1 MFRTPVFLI
10 IEIVEELVVLL
21 VLLQIDI
28 SDPLLIIQV
37 PCQLKFDVDL
47 VVLVLYFAE
56 FFEVDPISFH
66 DLEELVLPKD

>member
-28 SDPLLIIQV
+28 SDPLLIVKV
-37 PCQLKFDVDL
+37 PGQLKFDVDL
-47 VVLVLYFAE
+47 VVLVLYFAKL
-56 FFEVDPISFH
+56 FEVDPISFH
-66 DLEELVLPKD
+66 DLKELVLPKD

>member
-56 FFEVDPISFH
+56 FFKVDPISFH
-66 DLEELVLPKD
+66 DLKELVLPKD